1 MEANLTTTPYLARTI
16 PPNVAH
22 HPATPGYAFEGG
34 VGGLGKTK
42 PDTGVVFLEGSAPIQ
57 NKQGIVTAEILSR
70 KGNPILVEFTAP
82 YPLLPTTNGLEARD
96 LQQSE
101 SAFVQVIY
109 GVKPQVS
116 EKELYSILIDQV
128 FGSKGKYGAY
138 GSPSDIKISPVS
150 SSNDVKRHFCK
161 VTFTTL
167 TPGMRESERKLLLR
181 CEWCDND
188 TLVMLLVGTT
198 RLRFKAKDVE
208 ETLTRI
214 ANSFLAVEAPRTEL
228 LRRSQ
233 SKLNQ

>member
-1 MEANLTTTPYLARTI
+1 MLSATGIILLTTSSVSTTSTTC
-16 PPNVAH
+16 N
-22 HPATPGYAFEGG
+22 AFEGG

-42 PDTGVVFLEGSAPIQ
+42 PNTGVVLVQGSAPIQ
-57 NKQGIVTAEILSR
+57 NKQGIVTAELLSR

-116 EKELYSILIDQV
+116 DKELYSILIDQV

-138 GSPSDIKISPVS
+138 GSPSDVKISPAFKDD
-150 SSNDVKRHFCK
+150 NNMKHFYK

-167 TPGMRESERKLLLR
+167 TPGLRESERKLLLR
-181 CEWCDND
+181 CQWCDDD

-198 RLRFKAKDVE
+198 RLRFQQVND
-208 ETLTRI
+208 TLTRI
-214 ANSFLAVEAPRTEL
+214 ANSFLAVQAPPTEL
-228 LRRSQ
+228 SRRSQ
-233 SKLNQ
+233 QPRM